1 MKLTRVLSLMIVG
14 VMLVFSLASCTA
26 TAEPITVTLKIIA
39 DESADPVLNTEV
51 TIQSDNPTVLDAF
64 LEGCIVN
71 EISYSLSAAN
81 DSVLDIEEYKDYTDA
96 DGLVHYWMYY
106 INDVEPTSGTANANA
121 IADGDVITYYYV
133 TFDPSTVK

>member
-39 DESADPVLNTEV
+39 DEHADPVLNTEV

-71 EISYSLSAAN
+71 EVSYALSAAN

-106 INDVEPTSGTANANA
+106 INDVEPTSGKANANS

>member
-71 EISYSLSAAN
+71 EISYSRSAAN

-106 INDVEPTSGTANANA
+106 INDVEPTSGKANANA